1 MKVNLK
7 GTQEPSGET
16 EMFYILTGLVYTF
29 VKIHSIV
36 HLKCVHYSVCK
47 LSQLKIHDKVSL
59 LLISLLFPKKC
70 FSILN
75 PEYSLEGLML
85 KLKL

>member
-1 MKVNLK
+1 M
-7 GTQEPSGET
+7 

-29 VKIHSIV
+29 VKTHSIV
-36 HLKCVHYSVCK
+36 HLKCIHYGVCK

-59 LLISLLFPKKC
+59 LISLLFPKKC
-70 FSILN
+70 FSILS